1 MRNRFSGVAR
11 RRLYLYKNP
20 EDNRNFSTR
29 PQLFSYGAGI
39 FRLREAGAERTGRER
54 AGAAASVEKPN
65 PLPAQNA
72 PASGGRPLRI
82 YWLCRYF
89 PPFAIQQKINLP
101 LKACRNTR
109 ELSAAGQRHWNIRN
123 GLKDAQ
129 GAGCGRMPSPTRIG
143 LSGTRKVPPCG
154 DCPRE
159 FPHSGEIAAPPT
171 RRQKN
176 EPRKRFVFG
185 RRRRVL
191 PISAIKPCR
200 PDGSGSAAT

>member
-54 AGAAASVEKPN
+54 AGGAASVEKPT

-72 PASGGRPLRI
+72 PARGGRPLKI

-143 LSGTRKVPPCG
+143 LSGTRRLSAGISAFRRNRRP
-154 DCPRE
+154 
-159 FPHSGEIAAPPT
+159 A

-191 PISAIKPCR
+191 PISARKPCR